1 MKVMYFWLKAGVN
14 FNPRVPWGLP
24 PPTPNLTTCVN
35 SQTGKSKQSTKCSMF
50 ERERKKTGITNFII
64 RSSVDDLL
72 RHTPDAVIEPST
84 IEEGEEEGEEGG
96 TNNLDHT
103 SR

>member
-1 MKVMYFWLKAGVN
+1 MYFWLKAGVN

-35 SQTGKSKQSTKCSMF
+35 SQTGKSKQSTKCSKHL
-50 ERERKKTGITNFII
+50 RGERKNKGITNFII

-84 IEEGEEEGEEGG
+84 IEEGEEEVEGGG

>member
-1 MKVMYFWLKAGVN
+1 MKIIWKGSDVFLAKSGCKFQSQGPMG
-14 FNPRVPWGLP
+14 P
-24 PPTPNLTTCVN
+24 PPADSQSNHVCKLSNPENPNNQPNVQNIC
-35 SQTGKSKQSTKCSMF
+35 K
-50 ERERKKTGITNFII
+50 RKNICKTNF

-84 IEEGEEEGEEGG
+84 IEEGEEEGG

>member
-1 MKVMYFWLKAGVN
+1 M
-14 FNPRVPWGLP
+14 
-24 PPTPNLTTCVN
+24 
-35 SQTGKSKQSTKCSMF
+35 
-50 ERERKKTGITNFII
+50 TNF

-72 RHTPDAVIEPST
+72 RHTPEAVIEPST
-84 IEEGEEEGEEGG
+84 IEEGEEEEEGG

>member
-1 MKVMYFWLKAGVN
+1 MG
-14 FNPRVPWGLP
+14 P
-24 PPTPNLTTCVN
+24 PPADSQSNHVCKLSNPENPNNQPNV
-35 SQTGKSKQSTKCSMF
+35 QSIWE
-50 ERERKKTGITNFII
+50 ERDKNNGMTNFII

-96 TNNLDHT
+96 SNNLDHT

>member
-1 MKVMYFWLKAGVN
+1 M
-14 FNPRVPWGLP
+14 
-24 PPTPNLTTCVN
+24 
-35 SQTGKSKQSTKCSMF
+35 
-50 ERERKKTGITNFII
+50 TNFII

-84 IEEGEEEGEEGG
+84 IEEGEEEVEGGG

>member
-1 MKVMYFWLKAGVN
+1 MG
-14 FNPRVPWGLP
+14 P
-24 PPTPNLTTCVN
+24 PPAD
-35 SQTGKSKQSTKCSMF
+35 SQSNHVCKLSNWKIQTIKQMFKSFGGEKNEFM
-50 ERERKKTGITNFII
+50 TNF

-72 RHTPDAVIEPST
+72 RHTPEAVIEPST
-84 IEEGEEEGEEGG
+84 IEEGEEKGEEGG

>member
-1 MKVMYFWLKAGVN
+1 MG
-14 FNPRVPWGLP
+14 P
-24 PPTPNLTTCVN
+24 PPADSQSNHVCKLSNPENPNNQPNVQN
-35 SQTGKSKQSTKCSMF
+35 IWK
-50 ERERKKTGITNFII
+50 RKNICMTNFII

-84 IEEGEEEGEEGG
+84 IEEGEEEVEGGG